1 MSRVRL
7 SRQVAEF
14 LASLPPDPRKRLR
27 HALHLLEKE
36 VGDIKALEGPL
47 SSYLRLRSGS
57 YRVIL
62 RRRLEAGQAIFDC
75 LFAERRS
82 LVYEVFSRLLA
93 HRKSE

>member
-1 MSRVRL
+1 MCL

-27 HALHLLEKE
+27 HALHLLEE
-36 VGDIKALEGPL
+36 EDGDLKALEGPL
-47 SSYLRLRSGS
+47 AGYLRLRSGS

-62 RRRLEAGQAIFDC
+62 RRRLEAGQVVFDC

-82 LVYEVFSRLLA
+82 LVYEVFSHILA